1 MKKLLILFTLA
12 LSLGFLGGCGSK
24 DKVVVKEVEK
34 ENPIIEEQDDAAED
48 TPKTEKKEDS
58 KVETDEKEEKLA
70 EVSKTVELEGASF
83 KVPNDFEQVD
93 AGQIELPY
101 ILFSIDGTASFNLV
115 VEDISVAPNITLK
128 EYVDISTSKT
138 DFDYQSIDYYEL
150 NGMEANDATSFKNE
164 NWKMQQTTI
173 LNDDKAYIFTYGNVP
188 EKFDEQLPLI
198 REILNTVAFNN

>member
-1 MKKLLILFTLA
+1 MKKALIIIPLA
-12 LSLGFLGGCGSK
+12 LSLGFLAGCGGK
-24 DKVVVKEVEK
+24 DKVTVKEVEK
-34 ENPIIEEQDDAAED
+34 EEPVIEEQEDAAEE
-48 TPKTEKKEDS
+48 TPKTEEKEETN
-58 KVETDEKEEKLA
+58 VEADEKEEKLTDD
-70 EVSKTVELEGASF
+70 SKTVELEGASF

-115 VEDISVAPNITLK
+115 VEDISVAPSITLK

-173 LNDDKAYIFTYGNVP
+173 LNNGKAYIFTYGNVP
-188 EKFDEQLPLI
+188 DKFDERLPLI
-198 REILNTVAFNN
+198 SEILNTVAFNN